1 MIDDRD
7 FDHRSHPPP
16 DPIAMRRPTA
26 PIHALPI
33 LGLLAFVSPG
43 CQADVWV
50 ESPDER
56 LKAEA
61 DTAAA
66 EPTVVDT
73 VYRPMRIDSVAASFA
88 WLVERPAPLVTSS
101 RTYPDGAVDAARQF
115 LRALAQTGRG
125 RVGLVGTGER
135 GYERAF
141 TYVHPRIRGRRTSG
155 QWSTLLGGI
164 VRPAVVQLEPV
175 PEDST
180 RVFAEVL
187 VLRDVDGESL
197 LGLYYG
203 HLSAAPGD
211 NGWQVTGARLM
222 SEDWQAPL
230 GDVQPWRYDR
240 GGAAGAY
247 ALEDPAYALR
257 MIRLQSGEW
266 VPLARPVREGHLRFG
281 LPDPR

>member
-1 MIDDRD
+1 MTT
-7 FDHRSHPPP
+7 SPS
-16 DPIAMRRPTA
+16 T
-26 PIHALPI
+26 PIHRWLPI
-33 LGLLAFVSPG
+33 LGVIALLAPG
-43 CQADVWV
+43 CRADVWV
-50 ESPDER
+50 ETPDER
-56 LKAEA
+56 LEAEA
-61 DTAAA
+61 DTAPL
-66 EPTVVDT
+66 EPVVVDT
-73 VYRPMRIDSVAASFA
+73 VYRPMPIDSVAASFA
-88 WLVERPAPLVTSS
+88 WLVERPAPRVTTN

-125 RVGLVGTGER
+125 RVGLVGTGEQ

-141 TYVHPRIRGRRTSG
+141 TYVHPRVRGRRSSER
-155 QWSTLLGGI
+155 WSRLLGGI

-175 PEDST
+175 PDDST
-180 RVFAEVL
+180 KVFAEIL
-187 VLRDVDGESL
+187 VLKDVDGESV

-203 HLSAAPGD
+203 HLSALPGD

-247 ALEDPAYALR
+247 ALENPAYALE
-257 MIRLQSGEW
+257 MIRVQSGEW
-266 VPLARPVREGHLRFG
+266 VPLARPVPVAHLRFG